1 MNTKL
6 LRKTLLFFTI
16 LIFTSSYS
24 QCNNNDNTACNN
36 VNGTYKGTITPT
48 KFEWQSRDFNSGE
61 IGFFEFYAL
70 NGVTYEFR
78 TCSDQNMELTIAT
91 SGGDNRKEYDSNT
104 YYCSGNGNN
113 EYATYTATSTGT
125 HRVKYSRHGSCSS
138 TNEAGTLEY
147 KQKLLRSDFITQ
159 TYVNHT
165 GRDDFWIGN
174 ILPLPSGDIGT
185 FRNVFRNSDDIVDF
199 TVEPL
204 NFDRNFDSKGPG
216 GCVNPGNRF
225 AIFYSTYKYF
235 TPGRYKI
242 TVGGDDGFAFAYG
255 ATDMMFSQ
263 TTVIED
269 WTNGGYRTQSVELD
283 LFGYQSLSLYYYE
296 NTGDGRIS
304 FKIEKV
310 TTELPLIFGQDVF
323 CQGDTQQLTVGATGG
338 TFITPDTGALNLQS
352 NGILTA
358 VSPTLLS
365 SAAIP
370 RVRYSKNG
378 SVISS
383 RRFIVSPTPT
393 FSASSI
399 QPYSCTGDFSINI
412 NSYVDQAYYN
422 DPFVWYRNNFN
433 GTTPQVGIGTLSG
446 DAVVNDSSLRL
457 TNNTNNQLGKISI
470 NNPGVNAHTT
480 TASFNM
486 YMSGGTGAD
495 GVEASYGPIKVFFD
509 SYNNFNGSNNTVET
523 GTTCE
528 PRKTNGQGVGLKV
541 IDTDTGEIVYCS
553 SFSYDARGRWS
564 PVMIIIKQGKLTV
577 IYDSVYILDGLNLS
591 KLNSTTNKSTWKW
604 EFSARTG
611 ALNDIH
617 RIDDL
622 SVISYNVREGVYQYS
637 IDSTNG
643 TNGTWQDGLSFTNL
657 ESGVYPVYV
666 RAKYPERVLCFS
678 PRLITTLNLTN
689 YYDKIALNTGSWNDT
704 NLWSFSIIPTSSN
717 CVVIPN
723 GVTVTVTSDYVGFA
737 NSVTIKPGGKL
748 IIQSGATLRVTNHI
762 VNLNSSAES
771 LTIHSGGNL
780 VQSTDN
786 LIKPNQGS
794 ANVFRNSNPMD
805 KYGYTYWSSPVKNQN
820 TITGTPLYTGINNAY
835 KWNYVNGVNGTMS
848 WISNPGAMLSGVGYI
863 ARAPQNFAPFNQS
876 TNNQWQKGIVTASFK
891 GELNNGIIPVTIYPH
906 INPLDYTLIG
916 NPYPGKILADRLLNN
931 YGVGLVTGNN
941 QIIVPTLYF
950 WTHASTP
957 IPQNGMYSY
966 PETDYSTY
974 TLLGGTGTAPSINDG
989 NQIRPT
995 GIIAAGQG
1003 FFVKGTST
1011 GGTINFNNSY
1021 RQATAGQGHFFRTMN
1036 AEENQ
1041 ETDSLAIEK
1050 HRFWLEL
1057 KGSNALFKEILIG
1070 FSNKGT
1076 DELDALDGEL
1086 NSTSNNQFYSF
1097 INDKNYV
1104 IQSLPLPFEDNRVIP
1119 IGFKVSQTGNYTI
1132 SLSTF
1137 DGLFEEQNIYL
1148 RDKLLGTLH
1157 NLKNGEYEFYSN
1169 SGTFNDR
1176 FEIVFS
1182 PTLGL
1187 NDNIKEESWIVYKS
1201 NSEITVETFG
1211 FTMQDVSV
1219 YDVLGKRIYNYKA
1232 NDTNHTIPNLNQ
1244 NQVVIVKVTTNDG
1257 IILSKKVIL

>member
-6 LRKTLLFFTI
+6 LKKALIFFTI
-16 LIFTSSYS
+16 LIFTNSYS
-24 QCNNNDNTACNN
+24 QCNNNNNTACNN

-48 KFEWQSRDFNSGE
+48 KFEWQSRNFDSGE
-61 IGFFEFYAL
+61 IGYFEFYAQ

-78 TCSDQNMELTIAT
+78 TCSNQNMELTIAT
-91 SGGDNRKEYDSNT
+91 SGGDNRKEYDTNT
-104 YYCSGNGNN
+104 YYCAGTGNN
-113 EYATYTATSTGT
+113 EYAAYTATSTGT
-125 HRVKYSRHGSCSS
+125 HRVKYSRHGSCAN
-138 TNEAGTLEY
+138 TNQAGTLEY
-147 KQKLLRSDFITQ
+147 KIKIEFNDRFNNQWS
-159 TYVNHT
+159 VNY
-165 GRDDFWIGN
+165 GRDNYWVGN
-174 ILPLPSGDIGT
+174 IVRFTGNETDIPNFGYNNVIGT
-185 FRNVFRNSDDIVDF
+185 V
-199 TVEPL
+199 VEPL
-204 NFDRNFDSKGPG
+204 NFDRNFESKGPG
-216 GCVNPGNRF
+216 GTCTNFNDRF
-225 AIFYSTYKYF
+225 MIYYGTHKYF
-235 TPGRYKI
+235 TPGTYRI
-242 TVGGDDGFAFAYG
+242 TVGGDDGFMLRYG
-255 ATDMMFSQ
+255 FNDNDQSS
-263 TTVIED
+263 TTLID
-269 WTNGGYRTQSVELD
+269 SWQDGGYSTQTATVN
-283 LFGYQSLSLYYYE
+283 LSGFVALRLYYYE
-296 NTGDGRIS
+296 KTGDGRIS
-304 FKIEKV
+304 FNIQKI
-310 TTELPLIFGQDVF
+310 TTEEPLITAPDVI
-323 CQGDTQQLTVGATGG
+323 CQGNTQTATANSTGG
-338 TFITPDTGALNLQS
+338 TFSTPDNAIT
-352 NGILTA
+352 
-358 VSPTLLS
+358 VS
-365 SAAIP
+365 SAGNITTNTLSNFSDLLP
-370 RVRYSKNG
+370 RIRYNKNG
-378 SVISS
+378 VQLAS
-383 RRFIVSPTPT
+383 RRVIVANKST
-393 FSASSI
+393 FTASSI
-399 QPYSCTGDFSINI
+399 QPYNCTSNMSIQVNQNYPYGLFSNPYI
-412 NSYVDQAYYN
+412 
-422 DPFVWYRNNFN
+422 WYKSNFSSSIA
-433 GTTPQVGIGTLSG
+433 QIGTGTISG
-446 DAVVNDSSLRL
+446 NNASVTSGYLQL
-457 TNNTNNQLGKISI
+457 TNASNNTSGKISI
-470 NNPGVNAHTT
+470 ANTGINAHCVSAT
-480 TASFNM
+480 FNM
-486 YMSGGTGAD
+486 FMGSGSGAD
-495 GVEASYGPIKVFFD
+495 GIEVSYGPIRVHFD
-509 SYNNFNGSNNTVET
+509 SYNNFKSSTDNTFEMGS
-523 GTTCE
+523 TCE
-528 PRKTNGQGVGLKV
+528 PRKLNNQGVSVKAMNGN
-541 IDTDTGEIVYCS
+541 DIVHCS
-553 SFSYDARGRWS
+553 GFTYDLRNRWS
-564 PVMIIIKQGKLTV
+564 QVML
-577 IYDSVYILDGLNLS
+577 IYADGTLSVVLEGSYILDKIQLSNLN
-591 KLNSTTNKSTWKW
+591 TYTNKSSWNF
-604 EFSARTG
+604 EISAKTG
-611 ALNDIH
+611 GVNDFH

-622 SVISYNVREGVYQYS
+622 SVVAYNVEDGVYQYS
-637 IDSTNG
+637 VDSTNG
-643 TNGTWQDGLSFTNL
+643 INGTWQDGRIFTNL
-657 ESGVYPVYV
+657 EDGIYNVYV
-666 RAKYPERVLCFS
+666 KPKDPARMVCHTQS
-678 PRLITTLNLTN
+678 LIGTINAVNFYTKT
-689 YYDKIALNTGSWNDT
+689 ALNTGLWNDT
-704 NLWSFSIIPTSSN
+704 SRWSASSIPTNSN

-723 GVTVTVTSDYVGFA
+723 GVTITVTSDYVGLA

-762 VNLNSSAES
+762 VNLNSSPES

-786 LIKPNQGS
+786 LIKPNQGR

-1021 RQATAGQGHFFRTMN
+1021 RQTTAGQGHFFRTMN
-1036 AEENQ
+1036 SEENQ

-1057 KGSNALFKEILIG
+1057 KGNNALFKEILIG

-1104 IQSLPLPFEDNRVIP
+1104 IQSLPLPFEENRVIP
-1119 IGFKVSQTGNYTI
+1119 VGLKVSQTGNYTI

-1148 RDKLLGTLH
+1148 RDKLLRTLH

-1169 SGTFNDR
+1169 SGTINDR

-1182 PTLGL
+1182 TTLGL

-1201 NSEITVETFG
+1201 NSKITVETFG

-1219 YDVLGKRIYNYKA
+1219 YDVLGKRIYNYKT
-1232 NDTNHTIPNLNQ
+1232 NNVSNHTIPNLNQ